1 MKTNTKATTIA
12 ALSAALLA
20 GCAPDAWQNV
30 KATGFDGFVNQ
41 MTVDCAPLVVGSQVI
56 TANYEAPNYAI
67 DLYDQW
73 FDATSRLY
81 YKKTTPQTY
90 LNDIYNYFG
99 DPKTQASAQCL
110 VSKLPPAEQRPS
122 APSGR
127 W

>member
-1 MKTNTKATTIA
+1 MRKIATA
-12 ALSAALLA
+12 ALAATLLA

-30 KATGFDGFVNQ
+30 KATGFDGFINQ
-41 MTVDCAPLVVGSQVI
+41 VAVDCAPLVVGSQVV
-56 TANYEAPNYAI
+56 TVNYQAPNYAV

-81 YKKTTPQTY
+81 YKKSTPQKY
-90 LNDIYNYFG
+90 LDDIYNYFG
-99 DPKTQASAQCL
+99 DPRTQASARCL
-110 VSKLPPAEQRPS
+110 VSKLPPPEQRPD

>member
-1 MKTNTKATTIA
+1 MKMRTISSVLLGA
-12 ALSAALLA
+12 AMLLG

-30 KATGFDGFVNQ
+30 KATGFNGFLDQVA
-41 MTVDCAPLVVGSQVI
+41 VDCAPLVVGSQVV
-56 TANYEAPNYAI
+56 TANYTAPNYAI

-81 YKKTTPQTY
+81 YKKTTEQAY

-99 DPKTQASAQCL
+99 DARTQASARCL
-110 VSKLPPAEQRPS
+110 VSKLPPPEQRPA
-122 APSGR
+122 APTGR

>member
-1 MKTNTKATTIA
+1 MA
-12 ALSAALLA
+12 AMTASLLA

-30 KATGFDGFVNQ
+30 KATGFNGFVNQ

-56 TANYEAPNYAI
+56 TANYEAPNYAL

-81 YKKTTPQTY
+81 YKKITPQTY

-99 DPKTQASAQCL
+99 DARTQASAQCL
-110 VSKLPPAEQRPS
+110 VSKLPPPEQRPD
-122 APSGR
+122 APTGR

>member
-1 MKTNTKATTIA
+1 MRRITTA
-12 ALSAALLA
+12 ALAAALLA

-30 KATGFDGFVNQ
+30 KATGFNGFLNQ
-41 MTVDCAPLVVGSQVI
+41 VTVDCAPLVVGSQVI
-56 TANYEAPNYAI
+56 TANYTAPDYAL

-81 YKKTTPQTY
+81 YLKTTPQAY
-90 LNDIYNYFG
+90 LNAIYNYFG
-99 DPKTQASAQCL
+99 DPRTQASAQCL

-122 APSGR
+122 APTGR

>member
-1 MKTNTKATTIA
+1 MKTIAMA
-12 ALSAALLA
+12 ALAASMLA

-30 KATGFDGFVNQ
+30 KATGFNGFLNQ
-41 MTVDCAPLVVGSQVI
+41 VAVDCAPLVVGSQVVTVNY
-56 TANYEAPNYAI
+56 TAPDYAL

-81 YKKTTPQTY
+81 YLKTTPQAY

-99 DPKTQASAQCL
+99 DARTQASAQCL